1 MATLWQVPA
10 AMLPGGQPST
20 EAPAADD
27 ARAPAPQAES
37 FADIAPLLQ
46 ETLSALWVDLVSHLP
61 FLVAGTILLGLTWIV
76 AALASRVLAKALARS
91 DLRGSLQDLIS
102 RLFRM
107 AIWAAGVLVVA
118 LVVFPGLTPARAIG
132 GLGLLSIAIGLAFK
146 DIFENFFAGVLL
158 LWRFPFENGDY
169 IECQG
174 IVGQVLNVTVRNTLI
189 RRMSGELVVVPN
201 STLFKNPVDVLTDR
215 SIRRVT
221 VMAGVAYGEQV
232 PAAKQVI
239 EQAVRSCESVNQDEP
254 VQIFTQ
260 AFGASSIDIE
270 VAWWTG
276 ARPVE
281 IRRSRD
287 EVVTAIKGALD
298 EAGIEIPFP
307 YRTLVFKEPLALSRE
322 QDGAA

>member
-1 MATLWQVPA
+1 MLPA
-10 AMLPGGQPST
+10 AQSPA
-20 EAPAADD
+20 EPAAVE
-27 ARAPAPQAES
+27 ASEPTPQAEG
-37 FADIAPLLQ
+37 FGDVGPLLQ
-46 ETLSALWVDLVSHLP
+46 DTLSALWIDFVSHLP
-61 FLVAGTILLGLTWIV
+61 FLVAGAVLLGLTWIV
-76 AALASRVLAKALARS
+76 AAVASRVLAKVLSRS

-102 RLFRM
+102 RLLRM
-107 AIWAAGVLVVA
+107 AIWAIGVLVVA

-215 SIRRVT
+215 NRRRVT

-232 PAAKQVI
+232 PEAKRVI
-239 EQAVRSCESVNQDEP
+239 EQAVRQCESVDQDEP

-276 ARPVE
+276 ARPVD

-307 YRTLVFKEPLALSRE
+307 YRTLVFKEPLALSQE
-322 QDGAA
+322 QGAAD

>member
-27 ARAPAPQAES
+27 AGAPAPQAES

-61 FLVAGTILLGLTWIV
+61 FLVAGAILLGLTWIV